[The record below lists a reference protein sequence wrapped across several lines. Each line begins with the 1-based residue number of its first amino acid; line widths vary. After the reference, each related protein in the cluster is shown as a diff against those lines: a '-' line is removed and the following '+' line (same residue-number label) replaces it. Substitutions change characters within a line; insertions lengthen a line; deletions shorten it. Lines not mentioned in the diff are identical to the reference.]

1 MGWGWATPAICDL
14 DCRWVARS
22 ICWSVQ
28 LFLCAPVGPFGGW
41 SSCCGYW
48 WAVSDGV
55 VPQRKP
61 GLRPGPVGGQVQDG
75 SALGPDESSGD
86 VDDPAAQRGYA
97 GAGVVGT
104 GQDAGS
110 PQQVVGDRRAQH
122 PGGVGAEAA

>member
-14 DCRWVARS
+14 DCRWVARG

-28 LFLCAPVGPFGGW
+28 LFLFVPVGPFGGW

-61 GLRPGPVGGQVQDG
+61 GLRPGPVGRQVQDG
-75 SALGPDESSGD
+75 STLRAGQSGGD
-86 VDDPAAQRGYA
+86 VDDPAAQRRSACPGVLVA
-97 GAGVVGT
+97 GEHPGGA
-104 GQDAGS
+104 
-110 PQQVVGDRRAQH
+110 QQVVGD
-122 PGGVGAEAA
+122 